1 MPATNAEPERPP
13 TPPSWLEAALV
24 DGVQTEDYP
33 ETEEQFVEEVD
44 WYLIQSLRTQGESE
58 EAIESM
64 FGSMGREVPTP
75 PATQDES

>member
-1 MPATNAEPERPP
+1 MPATNAEAEQSLM
-13 TPPSWLEAALV
+13 PPSWLEAALV

-33 ETEEQFVEEVD
+33 ATEEQFVEEVD
-44 WYLIQSLRTQGESE
+44 WYLAQSLRAQGESE
-58 EAIESM
+58 EVIESM